1 MPLAAIGLV
10 VLWRSGIRDGMF
22 VFAVIAVVAPLATGS
37 AMSLPRFLMGTF
49 PYAIAGGILLDR
61 VDRRL
66 RAALLLASAAGLVAC
81 MWATYHGGG
90 LAP

>member
-1 MPLAAIGLV
+1 MIAI
-10 VLWRSGIRDGMF
+10 
-22 VFAVIAVVAPLATGS
+22 VAPLATGS

-49 PYAIAGGILLDR
+49 PYAVAGG
-61 VDRRL
+61 
-66 RAALLLASAAGLVAC
+66 LLLEGFRPRVRTVVIAVSAAGLVAT

>member
-10 VLWRSGIRDGMF
+10 VLWRHGIRDGMF
-22 VFAVIAVVAPLATGS
+22 VYAAIAVVAPLATGS

-49 PYAIAGGILLDR
+49 PYALAGGILLDR
-61 VDRRL
+61 VDPRL
-66 RAALLLASAAGLVAC
+66 RVALLAVSAAGLAAC
-81 MWATYHGGG
+81 TWATYRGSG